1 MFNLG
6 KPYIK
11 YINFISTF
19 ISFLMEG
26 FPYTYE
32 IVPDCGTSAVTQMKH
47 PRSVNIQN
55 RVKTCSIPKD
65 YFDAMI

>member
-1 MFNLG
+1 
-6 KPYIK
+6 
-11 YINFISTF
+11 
-19 ISFLMEG
+19 MEG